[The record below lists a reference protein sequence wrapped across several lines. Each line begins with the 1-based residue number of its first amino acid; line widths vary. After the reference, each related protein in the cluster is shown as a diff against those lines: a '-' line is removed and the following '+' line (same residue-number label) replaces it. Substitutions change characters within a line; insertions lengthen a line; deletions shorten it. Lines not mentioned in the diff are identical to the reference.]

1 MEIFGLDPI
10 LAAILI
16 TVAGVSISVIL
27 GWLKSTKSFNVKQV
41 VASAIIAFVVSAQ
54 LVIAQISII
63 PDGTESLALGALLMG
78 MIAVV
83 AGIDSLA
90 KSGMSAALKARDGK

>member
-1 MEIFGLDPI
+1 MSIFGLDPT

-16 TVAGVSISVIL
+16 TIAGVSISVLL
-27 GWLKSTKSFNVKQV
+27 GWLKSKTAFNIKQV
-41 VASAIIAFVVSAQ
+41 VASAIIAFIVSAQ
-54 LVIAQISII
+54 LVMAQISII
-63 PDGTESLALGALLMG
+63 PSGTESLALGTLLMG

>member
-10 LAAILI
+10 LAAGII
-16 TVAGVSISVIL
+16 TIIGVSLSVIL
-27 GWLKSTKSFNVKQV
+27 GWLKNDSGFNKKQV
-41 VASAIIAFVVSAQ
+41 VSSAIIALIISSQ

-63 PDGTESLALGALLMG
+63 PKDTESLALGALVMG

-90 KSGMSAALKARDGK
+90 KSGMSAALKARNGK

>member
-16 TVAGVSISVIL
+16 TIAGVSLSVIL
-27 GWLKSTKSFNVKQV
+27 GWLKSNDSFNVKQV

-90 KSGMSAALKARDGK
+90 KSGMSAALKARNGK

>member
-16 TVAGVSISVIL
+16 TITGVSLSVIL
-27 GWLKSTKSFNVKQV
+27 GWLKSDKSFNVKQV
-41 VASAIIAFVVSAQ
+41 VSSAIIAFIVSAQ

-63 PDGTESLALGALLMG
+63 PEGTETLALGALLIG

-83 AGIDSLA
+83 SGIDSLA
-90 KSGMSAALKARDGK
+90 KSGMSAALKARNGK

>member
-1 MEIFGLDPI
+1 MEIFGLDPV
-10 LAAILI
+10 LAAVLI
-16 TVAGVSISVIL
+16 TVTGVALSVML
-27 GWLKSTKSFNVKQV
+27 GWLKSNDSFNVKQV

-63 PDGTESLALGALLMG
+63 PDDVDSLALGALLFG

-83 AGIDSLA
+83 SGIDSLA
-90 KSGMSAALKARDGK
+90 KSGMSAALKARNGK